1 MVSGEKAGEV
11 WWLENVVGIAVA
23 TGEGRGGFL
32 QVDVGVVFVE
42 LRGVGCGENVGERA
56 CR

>member
-1 MVSGEKAGEV
+1 MIGGEKTGEV
-11 WWLENVVGIAVA
+11 WRLENVVGIAVA

-42 LRGVGCGENVGERA
+42 LRGVGCGENVGEGAR
-56 CR
+56 R